1 VASANF
7 MAHETG
13 CCSFSGVLFLG
24 VQLKSNAMIRIDKEI
39 FIFLILILPVKLAT
53 GNKLTGAENLNLRVL
68 LFKFVT
74 LSQKM
79 MIINTVFLVSFGV
92 LVAKNDNLK

>member
-1 VASANF
+1 
-7 MAHETG
+7 
-13 CCSFSGVLFLG
+13 
-24 VQLKSNAMIRIDKEI
+24 MIRIDKEI

-92 LVAKNDNLK
+92 LVAKITI